1 MLTAHRRGM
10 QGISARDGLPKIR
23 ADWVAAREARGDKVC
38 TQQHYAKRG
47 IITEE
52 MAFCAARE
60 RIDPEFVRSE
70 VCMHPPRPVH
80 APHTGHASAYAGPLW
95 FPKLLHCPWLIG
107 FCSAHPGRLMCMY
120 WAGGARQGHHPG
132 K

>member
-1 MLTAHRRGM
+1 M
-10 QGISARDGLPKIR
+10 R
-23 ADWVAAREARGDKVC
+23 AEWVAAREARSDRVV

-70 VCMHPPRPVH
+70 VRSVLACRVLYLAVPR
-80 APHTGHASAYAGPLW
+80 TRGHIA
-95 FPKLLHCPWLIG
+95 
-107 FCSAHPGRLMCMY
+107 
-120 WAGGARQGHHPG
+120 
-132 K
+132 

>member
-1 MLTAHRRGM
+1 ML
-10 QGISARDGLPKIR
+10 QGCEPREGLPKVR
-23 ADWVAAREARGDKVC
+23 QDWVAAREVRGDKVF

-70 VCMHPPRPVH
+70 VRCWR
-80 APHTGHASAYAGPLW
+80 
-95 FPKLLHCPWLIG
+95 LL
-107 FCSAHPGRLMCMY
+107 AMTR
-120 WAGGARQGHHPG
+120 
-132 K
+132 

>member
-1 MLTAHRRGM
+1 M
-10 QGISARDGLPKIR
+10 
-23 ADWVAAREARGDKVC
+23 AAREARGDKVC

-70 VCMHPPRPVH
+70 VGVSR
-80 APHTGHASAYAGPLW
+80 S
-95 FPKLLHCPWLIG
+95 LLSTESLQICDL
-107 FCSAHPGRLMCMY
+107 
-120 WAGGARQGHHPG
+120 
-132 K
+132 

>member
-1 MLTAHRRGM
+1 MLTEYRHGM

-38 TQQHYAKRG
+38 TQQHYAKKG

-70 VCMHPPRPVH
+70 VYMHSPVLCIHLTSVH
-80 APHTGHASAYAGPLW
+80 AGAYAGPTW
-95 FPKLLHCPWLIG
+95 VPFPTPHCPWLVG
-107 FCSAHPGRLMCMY
+107 FRGTHSG
-120 WAGGARQGHHPG
+120 
-132 K
+132 